1 MVFNYGLP
9 GSNCPNIIDDEGN
22 VVPNVE
28 MLNRE
33 QFEKADIA
41 REQLENANV
50 AAELAL
56 NMKSTPD
63 IVNQNPKNIQTHY
76 IEEKIPSAEDIPLG
90 TTFGEPPLDIPDYV
104 TGGTPPLSS
113 DEVSKGVPFPFQN
126 EVKGKKTDSKDS
138 DPNQD
143 SLYGYDPNEEWRKR

>member
-33 QFEKADIA
+33 QFE
-41 REQLENANV
+41 NANI
-50 AAELAL
+50 AAELAV

-63 IVNQNPKNIQTHY
+63 IVNQNPKNIQIHN
-76 IEEKIPSAEDIPLG
+76 IEEEIPSAENIPLG
-90 TTFGEPPLDIPDYV
+90 ITFGEPPLDIPDYV
-104 TGGTPPLSS
+104 TGGTPPLSP
-113 DEVSKGVPFPFQN
+113 DEASKGAPFPFTS
-126 EVKGKKTDSKDS
+126 EVVDKKTDTDEDDNFDEKAWREER
-138 DPNQD
+138 QRR
-143 SLYGYDPNEEWRKR
+143 GYFND